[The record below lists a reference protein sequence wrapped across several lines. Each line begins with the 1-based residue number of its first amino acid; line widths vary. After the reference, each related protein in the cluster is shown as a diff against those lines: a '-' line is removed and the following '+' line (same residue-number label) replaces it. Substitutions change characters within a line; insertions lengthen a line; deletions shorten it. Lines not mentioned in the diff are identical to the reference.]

1 MSTHPLIRL
10 YEYGQS
16 VWYDNI
22 QRTMLH
28 SGELQRLIADGVRG
42 MTSNPT
48 IFKNAIASGQEYQA
62 DINALRRQGRSPLEV
77 YEALALADVG
87 AAADE
92 FRKLYEQSDGEDG
105 YVSIEVSPRL
115 AHDTQGTIAEAS
127 RLFASLGRPNIMIKV
142 PATPAGIP
150 AIRSLIGQGINV
162 NVTLLFSLEVYRQ
175 VAEAYLDGLE
185 LLVANGGQLHQVAS
199 VASFF
204 VSRVD
209 TLTDRLLKTRI
220 AAAHQS
226 DEKARLSALQ
236 GKLAIANAKLAYRI
250 FQEMFSSPRFQRLQ
264 AQGARMQRLLWASTS
279 TKNPAYRD
287 VIYVEEL
294 IGPHTVNTMPPA
306 TIEAFKDHGQLR
318 QSLTEKVDEA
328 EAVLAA
334 IQQAGLDVGAITAQ
348 LLDEGVAAF
357 AQSFED
363 LLATV
368 AESRPEPILTASA

>member
-22 QRTMLH
+22 QRAMLH

-48 IFKNAIASGQEYQA
+48 IFRNAIASGQEYRA
-62 DINALRRQGRSPLEV
+62 DIKALRRQGKSPLEI

-115 AHDTQGTIAEAS
+115 AHDTQGTIAEAR

-185 LLVANGGQLHQVAS
+185 LLVTNGGQLHQVAS

-209 TLTDRLLKTRI
+209 TLTDRLLQTRI
-220 AAAHQS
+220 AAAHQP

-250 FQEMFSSPRFQRLQ
+250 FQEMFGSPRFQRLQ

-318 QSLTEKVDEA
+318 QSLTEKVDAA

-368 AESRPEPILTASA
+368 AESRPEPALTAPA

>member
-1 MSTHPLIRL
+1 MSTNPLIRL
-10 YEYGQS
+10 HEYGQS

-22 QRTMLH
+22 QRAMLH

-48 IFKNAIASGQEYQA
+48 IFKNAIAQGQEYQA
-62 DINALRRQGRSPLEV
+62 DISALRRQGKSPLEI

-87 AAADE
+87 AAADV
-92 FRKLYEQSDGEDG
+92 FRSLHQESDGEDG

-115 AHDTQGTIAEAS
+115 AHDTQATITEAQ

-142 PATPAGIP
+142 PATPAGLP
-150 AIRSLIGQGINV
+150 AIRDLIGHGVNV
-162 NVTLLFSLEVYRQ
+162 NVTLLFSLAVYRQ

-185 LLVANGGQLHQVAS
+185 MLAARGGNLHQVAS

-209 TLTDRLLKTRI
+209 TLADRLLQARLE
-220 AAAHQS
+220 AAARS
-226 DEKARLSALQ
+226 DEKARLRALQ

-250 FQEMFSSPRFQRLQ
+250 FQEVFDSPRFQRLK
-264 AQGARMQRLLWASTS
+264 ARGARVQRLLWASTS

-287 VIYVEEL
+287 VMYVEEL

-334 IQQAGLDVGAITAQ
+334 VHEVGLDMGAITAQ

-357 AQSFED
+357 AQSFEE
-363 LLATV
+363 LLAAV
-368 AESRPEPILTASA
+368 AASRPEPVPAAPA